1 MKRNNNSST
10 NSNRA
15 GITAEMKADIEK
27 AVATLQNGG
36 IILYPTDT
44 VWGIGCDATRADAV
58 EKIYN
63 LKGKHEYRSMLI
75 LLGNE
80 NLLTRYVADVP
91 EIAWQ
96 LLEVSDKPTTI
107 IYPGGR
113 NVAENLIPEDGS
125 LGIRIPKDTFC
136 EALLWQFKKPIVST
150 SANIHECPTP
160 LIFTDIDE
168 RIKAGVDYVVNWKQN
183 DNTKKSASSIIKL
196 SAKGEIKI
204 IRA

>member
-10 NSNRA
+10 NSNKA
-15 GITAEMKADIEK
+15 GITANMKADIEK

-63 LKGKHEYRSMLI
+63 LKGKYEYRSMLI

-91 EIAWQ
+91 DIAWQ

-125 LGIRIPKDTFC
+125 LGIRIPKDLFC
-136 EALLWQFKKPIVST
+136 EALLRQFKKPIVST

-160 LIFTDIDE
+160 LVFADIDE
-168 RIKAGVDYVVNWKQN
+168 KIKAGVDYVVSWKQN
-183 DNTKKSASSIIKL
+183 DNIKKSASSIIKL
-196 SAKGEIKI
+196 GVKGEIKI

>member
-1 MKRNNNSST
+1 MKNNNNSST
-10 NSNRA
+10 NNNRA
-15 GITAEMKADIEK
+15 NITEDMKADIEK

-63 LKGKHEYRSMLI
+63 LKGQHEYRSMLI

-125 LGIRIPKDTFC
+125 LGIRIPKDPFC
-136 EALLWQFKKPIVST
+136 ETLLRQFKKPIVST

-160 LIFTDIDE
+160 LVFADINE
-168 RIKAGVDYVVNWKQN
+168 KIKTGVDYVVNWKQN

-196 SAKGEIKI
+196 GINGEIKI